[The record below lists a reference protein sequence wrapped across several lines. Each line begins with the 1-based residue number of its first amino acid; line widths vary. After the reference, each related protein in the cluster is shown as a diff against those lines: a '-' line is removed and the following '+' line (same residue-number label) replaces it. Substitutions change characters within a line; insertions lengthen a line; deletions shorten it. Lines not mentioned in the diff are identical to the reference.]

1 MAIGVGDTRDD
12 GDMGGV
18 GRELV
23 RTGSGMTD
31 AATEHPLQ
39 EQVALVVGGTRG
51 IGLAVASALA
61 AAGAAVAD
69 TGRDRDAV
77 DSATDR
83 LSAEGARAIGIA
95 GNMADAS
102 VADTTVSRA
111 VDAFGRL
118 DALVHCAGTAE
129 PRNSSIRTIT
139 SEDWHGLIDA
149 HLNSAF
155 EACRASVPHLLESGG
170 RIVTTSSHA
179 YQGIYGGTGYPAGKG
194 AVNSLTYALAAELAA
209 DRVRVNGICPGART
223 RLSTGEDY
231 EAHVRGLN
239 ERGLLSDDMLAASLA
254 PEPPELVA
262 PLYVLLASKLSDP
275 VTGRVFSAAGGYVG
289 LHDLPAESMLG
300 FRDCDAEGPWP
311 LEELAAVLPKGP

>member
-1 MAIGVGDTRDD
+1 MATGVGDTRDD
-12 GDMGGV
+12 GDRG
-18 GRELV
+18 
-23 RTGSGMTD
+23 RTGRALHGIVSAMID
-31 AATEHPLQ
+31 AAAERPLR
-39 EQVALVVGGTRG
+39 EQAALVVGGTRG

-61 AAGAAVAD
+61 AAGAAVAV
-69 TGRDRDAV
+69 TGRDHDAV

-83 LSAEGARAIGIA
+83 LAAEGARAIGIA

-102 VADTTVSRA
+102 IADTTVSRTLE
-111 VDAFGRL
+111 AFGRL

-129 PRNSSIRTIT
+129 PPNSSIRTIT

-155 EACRASVPHLLESGG
+155 EACRASVPHLLDCGG

-209 DRVRVNGICPGART
+209 DGVRVNGICPGART

-262 PLYVLLASKLSDP
+262 PLYVLLASNLSDP

-300 FRDCDAEGPWP
+300 FRDCSSEGPWP
-311 LEELAAVLPKGP
+311 LADLAELLADPS